1 MQTQNSNQN
10 ISRDRV
16 SKMSTNSDKI
26 RQSKIFLEE
35 IQTNNDY
42 LIRRQGEL
50 EQIKKISSQIKDITN
65 MLVEETKK
73 QGEELSN

>member
-1 MQTQNSNQN
+1 MR
-10 ISRDRV
+10 RDWF
-16 SKMSTNSDKI
+16 I
-26 RQSKIFLEE
+26 ILYE
-35 IQTNNDY
+35 INEF
-42 LIRRQGEL
+42 R